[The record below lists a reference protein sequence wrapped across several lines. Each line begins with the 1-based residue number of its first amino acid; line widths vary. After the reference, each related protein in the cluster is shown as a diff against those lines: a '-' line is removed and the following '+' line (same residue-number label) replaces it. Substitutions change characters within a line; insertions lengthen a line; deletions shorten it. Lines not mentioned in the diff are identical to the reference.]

1 MPCIFRFFSFS
12 TTTFC
17 QNHQKT
23 FFSKFFF
30 CIIFPQGKQPWSIKK
45 KFPLGP
51 VYLDISVLASPLFGK
66 IFKKRFFRFFVCI
79 VFPQGQT
86 PWALLKILI
95 LWAVYLDISFL
106 TPPHFVKFQKTMVS
120 NVLCILMMHFANIIV
135 TLY

>member
-1 MPCIFRFFSFS
+1 MHYISARQA
-12 TTTFC
+12 TLV
-17 QNHQKT
+17 H
-23 FFSKFFF
+23 
-30 CIIFPQGKQPWSIKK
+30 KK

-86 PWALLKILI
+86 PWALLKNLI

-120 NVLCILMMHFANIIV
+120 NVLCILMMHFANFIV